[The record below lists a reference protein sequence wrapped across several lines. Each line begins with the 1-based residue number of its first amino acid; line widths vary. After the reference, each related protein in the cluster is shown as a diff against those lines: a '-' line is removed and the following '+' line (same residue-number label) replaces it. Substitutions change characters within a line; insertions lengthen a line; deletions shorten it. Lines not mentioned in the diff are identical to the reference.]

1 MQRRMREKNFANG
14 RLNANRSGSLSIGVI
29 WRLGHSLMLPINI
42 NSRKSLV
49 RMHTIQRACRAR
61 SVSLGVKRGS
71 ALFAVKVLS
80 IRAYYLSV
88 RVT

>member
-1 MQRRMREKNFANG
+1 MTEKAT
-14 RLNANRSGSLSIGVI
+14 S
-29 WRLGHSLMLPINI
+29 
-42 NSRKSLV
+42 
-49 RMHTIQRACRAR
+49 ACTRYKERVER